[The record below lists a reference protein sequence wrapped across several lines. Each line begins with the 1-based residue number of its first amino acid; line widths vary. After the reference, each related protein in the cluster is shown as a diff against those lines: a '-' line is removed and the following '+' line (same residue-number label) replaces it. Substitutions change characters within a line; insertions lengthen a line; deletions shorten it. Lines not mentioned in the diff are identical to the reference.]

1 MKKIFALV
9 TVICLSL
16 VAFSCISCSKND
28 DPADNDLFVGT
39 YKGKISFLKGE
50 EKKSVDN
57 GSVTVV
63 KTGNDY
69 YFRFSD
75 GIEDLKG
82 VSFKKEGD
90 NTLINVDL
98 QDGLKVIRINASSLN
113 ILYTTDGKTWIANAK
128 GNSEKTYTKKPRNNI
143 SGLFIFNIYTLSLVT
158 SF

>member
-39 YKGKISFLKGE
+39 YKGEISFLKGK
-50 EKKSVDN
+50 EKKSVEN

-90 NTLINVDL
+90 NRLVNIDFE
-98 QDGLKVIRINASSLN
+98 DGVKYIKIDASSLTM
-113 ILYTTDGKTWIANAK
+113 LYTTDGKTWTANAK
-128 GNSEKTYTKKPRNNI
+128 R
-143 SGLFIFNIYTLSLVT
+143 
-158 SF
+158 

>member
-1 MKKIFALV
+1 MKKFFTLV
-9 TVICLSL
+9 TLVCISL
-16 VAFSCISCSKND
+16 VAFSSISCSKND

-90 NTLINVDL
+90 NTLVNIDF
-98 QDGLKVIRINASSLN
+98 QDGVKFIKINASSLTM
-113 ILYTTDGKTWIANAK
+113 LYTTEGTTWIANAK
-128 GNSEKTYTKKPRNNI
+128 R
-143 SGLFIFNIYTLSLVT
+143 
-158 SF
+158 

>member
-1 MKKIFALV
+1 MKKIIALV
-9 TVICLSL
+9 SVICLSL
-16 VAFSCISCSKND
+16 VAFSCSKND

-39 YKGKISFLKGE
+39 YKGKISFLKRE

-90 NTLINVDL
+90 NRLVNIDFE
-98 QDGLKVIRINASSLN
+98 DGVKYIKIDASSLTM
-113 ILYTTDGKTWIANAK
+113 LYTTDGKTWTANAK
-128 GNSEKTYTKKPRNNI
+128 R
-143 SGLFIFNIYTLSLVT
+143 
-158 SF
+158 

>member
-1 MKKIFALV
+1 MKKLFTLV
-9 TVICLSL
+9 TLICISL
-16 VAFSCISCSKND
+16 VAFSSISCSKND

-50 EKKSVDN
+50 EKKSFDN

-63 KTGNDY
+63 KAGNDY

-90 NTLINVDL
+90 NRLVNIDFE
-98 QDGLKVIRINASSLN
+98 DGVKYIKIDASSLTM
-113 ILYTTDGKTWIANAK
+113 LYTTDGKTWTANAK
-128 GNSEKTYTKKPRNNI
+128 R
-143 SGLFIFNIYTLSLVT
+143 
-158 SF
+158 

>member
-1 MKKIFALV
+1 MKKLFTLV
-9 TVICLSL
+9 TLICISL
-16 VAFSCISCSKND
+16 VAFSSISCSKND

-39 YKGKISFLKGE
+39 YKGSISYLNGQ
-50 EKKSVDN
+50 EKKAVDN

-98 QDGLKVIRINASSLN
+98 QDGLKVIRINASSLY
-113 ILYTTDGKTWIANAK
+113 IL
-128 GNSEKTYTKKPRNNI
+128 
-143 SGLFIFNIYTLSLVT
+143 
-158 SF
+158 

>member
-1 MKKIFALV
+1 MKKLFTLV
-9 TVICLSL
+9 TLICISI
-16 VAFSCISCSKND
+16 VAFSSISCSKND

-50 EKKSVDN
+50 EKKSFDN

-90 NTLINVDL
+90 HTLVNVDF
-98 QDGLKVIRINASSLN
+98 QDGVKFIKINASSLTM
-113 ILYTTDGKTWIANAK
+113 LYTTDGKTWTANAK
-128 GNSEKTYTKKPRNNI
+128 R
-143 SGLFIFNIYTLSLVT
+143 
-158 SF
+158 

>member
-1 MKKIFALV
+1 MKKLFTLV
-9 TVICLSL
+9 TLVCISL
-16 VAFSCISCSKND
+16 VAFSSISCSKKD

-39 YKGKISFLKGE
+39 YKGKISYTNGQDQKAA
-50 EKKSVDN
+50 DN

-90 NTLINVDL
+90 NRLVNIDFK
-98 QDGLKVIRINASSLN
+98 DGVQYIKIDASSLTM
-113 ILYTTDGKTWIANAK
+113 LYTNKDGKIWTANAK
-128 GNSEKTYTKKPRNNI
+128 R
-143 SGLFIFNIYTLSLVT
+143 
-158 SF
+158 

>member
-1 MKKIFALV
+1 MKKLFTLV
-9 TVICLSL
+9 TLICISI
-16 VAFSCISCSKND
+16 VAFSSISCSKND

-50 EKKSVDN
+50 EKKSFDN

-90 NTLINVDL
+90 NRLVNIDFE
-98 QDGLKVIRINASSLN
+98 DGVKYIKIDASSLTM
-113 ILYTTDGKTWIANAK
+113 LYTTDGKTWTATAK
-128 GNSEKTYTKKPRNNI
+128 R
-143 SGLFIFNIYTLSLVT
+143 
-158 SF
+158 

>member
-1 MKKIFALV
+1 MKKLFTLV
-9 TVICLSL
+9 TLICISL
-16 VAFSCISCSKND
+16 VAFSSISCSKND

-39 YKGKISFLKGE
+39 YKGKISYTNGQEQKAA
-50 EKKSVDN
+50 DN

-90 NTLINVDL
+90 NTLVNVDL
-98 QDGLKVIRINASSLN
+98 QDGLKIIRITASSLY
-113 ILYTTDGKTWIANAK
+113 ILYTTDGKTWIAD
-128 GNSEKTYTKKPRNNI
+128 TKR
-143 SGLFIFNIYTLSLVT
+143 
-158 SF
+158 

>member
-1 MKKIFALV
+1 M
-9 TVICLSL
+9 ICLSL

-39 YKGKISFLKGE
+39 YKGSISYSNGE
-50 EKKSVDN
+50 EKKSADN

-98 QDGLKVIRINASSLN
+98 QDGLKVIRINASSLY
-113 ILYTTDGKTWIANAK
+113 ILYTTDGKTWTANAK
-128 GNSEKTYTKKPRNNI
+128 R
-143 SGLFIFNIYTLSLVT
+143 
-158 SF
+158 

>member
-1 MKKIFALV
+1 MKKLFTLV
-9 TVICLSL
+9 TLICISL
-16 VAFSCISCSKND
+16 VAFSSISCSKND

-50 EKKSVDN
+50 EKKSFDN

-82 VSFKKEGD
+82 VSLKKEGD
-90 NTLINVDL
+90 NTLVNIDFKEGVQYIKID
-98 QDGLKVIRINASSLN
+98 ASSLTM
-113 ILYTTDGKTWIANAK
+113 LYTTDGKTWTANAK
-128 GNSEKTYTKKPRNNI
+128 R
-143 SGLFIFNIYTLSLVT
+143 
-158 SF
+158 

>member
-1 MKKIFALV
+1 MKKIFTVV
-9 TVICLSL
+9 TLICLSI
-16 VAFSCISCSKND
+16 VALSFTSCNKKD
-28 DPADNDLFVGT
+28 DPADNNLFVGT
-39 YKGKISFLKGE
+39 YKGKISYVADND
-50 EKKSVDN
+50 KKSADN

-63 KTGNDY
+63 KAGNDY

-128 GNSEKTYTKKPRNNI
+128 R
-143 SGLFIFNIYTLSLVT
+143 
-158 SF
+158 

>member
-1 MKKIFALV
+1 MKKLFTLV
-9 TVICLSL
+9 TLICISI
-16 VAFSCISCSKND
+16 VAFSSISCSKKD

-39 YKGKISFLKGE
+39 YKGKISYSNGDERKA
-50 EKKSVDN
+50 VDN

-98 QDGLKVIRINASSLN
+98 QDGLKVIRINASSLY
-113 ILYTTDGKTWIANAK
+113 ILYTTDGKTWTANAK
-128 GNSEKTYTKKPRNNI
+128 R
-143 SGLFIFNIYTLSLVT
+143 
-158 SF
+158 

>member
-1 MKKIFALV
+1 MKKLFTLV
-9 TVICLSL
+9 TLICISL
-16 VAFSCISCSKND
+16 VAFSSISCSKND

-50 EKKSVDN
+50 EKKSFDN

-90 NTLINVDL
+90 NRLVNIDFE
-98 QDGLKVIRINASSLN
+98 DGVKYIKIDAPSLTM
-113 ILYTTDGKTWIANAK
+113 LYTTEGKTWTANAK
-128 GNSEKTYTKKPRNNI
+128 R
-143 SGLFIFNIYTLSLVT
+143 
-158 SF
+158 

>member
-50 EKKSVDN
+50 EKKSFDN

-63 KTGNDY
+63 KTG
-69 YFRFSD
+69 S
-75 GIEDLKG
+75 

-98 QDGLKVIRINASSLN
+98 QDGLKVIRINASSLY
-113 ILYTTDGKTWIANAK
+113 ILYTTDGKTWTANAK
-128 GNSEKTYTKKPRNNI
+128 R
-143 SGLFIFNIYTLSLVT
+143 
-158 SF
+158 